1 MEKKKWYA
9 IEETKKK
16 TMNKKL
22 KLKRKAEKNGK
33 QLQPQQPEQ
42 KINVE

>member
-1 MEKKKWYA
+1 MKKR
-9 IEETKKK
+9 KKK